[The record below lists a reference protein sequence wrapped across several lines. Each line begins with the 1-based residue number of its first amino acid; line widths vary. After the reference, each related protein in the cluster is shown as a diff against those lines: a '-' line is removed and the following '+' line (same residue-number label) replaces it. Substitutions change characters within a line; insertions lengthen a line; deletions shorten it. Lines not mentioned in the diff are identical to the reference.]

1 MVRGL
6 KLMKSEKLHTT
17 CNNSRI
23 KFFDHKYAAILYE
36 SALAASN
43 QNVQSSIH
51 KKWIAKIN
59 YIIIIWWYHNDFDK
73 LYDISFLLQILLLI
87 KFIL

>member
-23 KFFDHKYAAILYE
+23 KFFEHKYAAILYE

-73 LYDISFLLQILLLI
+73 LSRAPIE
-87 KFIL
+87 

>member
-51 KKWIAKIN
+51 KKWIAKTN
-59 YIIIIWWYHNDFDK
+59 YMIIFWWYHNDLDI
-73 LYDISFLLQILLLI
+73 LYDIDLFCY
-87 KFIL
+87 